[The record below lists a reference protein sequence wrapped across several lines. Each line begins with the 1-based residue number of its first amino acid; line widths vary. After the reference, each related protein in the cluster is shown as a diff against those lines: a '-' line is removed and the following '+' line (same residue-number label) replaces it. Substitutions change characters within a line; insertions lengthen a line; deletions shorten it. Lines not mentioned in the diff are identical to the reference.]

1 MKSWIKK
8 SLEGIKNN
16 IISII
21 IILLI
26 FIIICL
32 FGKNIESL
40 LKPYPRLTT
49 IFSMV
54 LTITIAYLGFNKENK
69 ENDERSNL
77 IKSSIDL
84 KIYKKCGSD
93 YENKNLEQLNN
104 HLKKIKKLK
113 MKKGHNLVNKKRS
126 NEDSIL
132 LIFTETFTNEIAIF
146 ARYYIDYRMENF
158 FYNLVEELENELI
171 EVRNLGLSQN
181 YRNDYKV
188 IIKSIDEIIKVFDER
203 KRVLQGDH
211 SKMRERMKN
220 QDNIDIFTQ
229 MFLNNVFKEIE
240 DISENFNNIYEYH
253 ETIRKIALR

>member
-8 SLEGIKNN
+8 SLERIKNN

-84 KIYKKCGSD
+84 KIYKKCGSY

-113 MKKGHNLVNKKRS
+113 MEKGHTLVNKKRS

-132 LIFTETFTNEIAIF
+132 LIFTEEFTNEIAIF

-171 EVRNLGLSQN
+171 EVRNLNHKQK
-181 YRNDYKV
+181 RN
-188 IIKSIDEIIKVFDER
+188 
-203 KRVLQGDH
+203 
-211 SKMRERMKN
+211 
-220 QDNIDIFTQ
+220 
-229 MFLNNVFKEIE
+229 
-240 DISENFNNIYEYH
+240 
-253 ETIRKIALR
+253 